1 MPARWYVF
9 HGIGGRVIKRLL
21 AGVAAAG
28 VLGGLGFLYYAWYP
42 PIAPI
47 ERPNPASF
55 SVEQIERGRIVAAE
69 GYCAECHTRTDNGG
83 GPELA
88 GDYKMDT
95 PFGAIYSSNITPDVE
110 MGIGAWSEEAFRRA
124 MHLGVSRKGVHLIP
138 AFPYDHFTK
147 MTDQDISDLYAYI
160 MTRPAVHMSRR
171 PNELPFPLSLR
182 ILQAGWKLLYLR
194 PGVYK
199 PDPRHDALW
208 NRGAYLAEGNAH
220 CGACHTPRD
229 LMGAEKKGSAYEGA
243 VVDNWIAP
251 ALNEHNPTPTTWTE
265 DELFQ
270 YLRFGVAPL
279 HGPAGGP
286 MSPVPH
292 RFLSTVPEEDVHAIA
307 HYFADVDHAA
317 EREKNDKAALA
328 RAMEASKTD
337 LIGPN
342 VDPDAKL
349 YQGACAAC
357 HYNAA
362 PTPVL
367 GRPDLALNNALW
379 LDEPTNLYQVMLR
392 GLTAE
397 EGQSGVAMPSF
408 YNALSDKD
416 MARIAAYLRRTRTTL
431 PPWTNLEKKAAE
443 VRKTVQPVPVN
454 SSH

>member
-1 MPARWYVF
+1 MGAGV
-9 HGIGGRVIKRLL
+9 GVIKRFL
-21 AGVAAAG
+21 AGAAAVGTVAG
-28 VLGGLGFLYYAWYP
+28 VGFLYYAWYP
-42 PIAPI
+42 ALPPVAP
-47 ERPNPASF
+47 PAAGTF
-55 SVEQIERGRIVAAE
+55 SPEQIERGRIVAAE
-69 GYCAECHTRTDNGG
+69 GYCAECHTRTDGTP

-88 GDYKMDT
+88 GDYRMET
-95 PFGAIYSSNITPDVE
+95 PFGAIHSSNITPDVE
-110 MGIGAWSEEAFRRA
+110 TGIGSWSEAAFKRA
-124 MHLGVSRKGVHLIP
+124 MRLGVSREGEHLIP

-147 MTDQDISDLYAYI
+147 MTDQDLSDLYAFL
-160 MTRPAVHMSRR
+160 MTRPAVHLAIR

-182 ILQAGWKLLYLR
+182 IMQAGWKLMFFS

-199 PDPRHDALW
+199 PDPSHDALW

-220 CGACHTPRD
+220 CGACHTPRNA
-229 LMGAEKKGSAYEGA
+229 MGAEKKSAQYDGA

-251 ALNEHNPTPTTWTE
+251 PLNAHNPTPTTWTE

-292 RFLSTVPEEDVHAIA
+292 RFLSTVPEEDVRAIA
-307 HYFADVDHAA
+307 HYYADIDHAA
-317 EREKNDKAALA
+317 ERSKHDAAALA
-328 RAMEASKTD
+328 LAMEQSRAG

-342 VDPDAKL
+342 PDPDAKL

-362 PTPVL
+362 PSPIL

-379 LDEPTNLYQVMLR
+379 LDEPTNLFQVMLH
-392 GLTAE
+392 GLSAE

-408 YNALSDKD
+408 YNALSDAD

-431 PPWTNLEKKAAE
+431 PPWTDLEKKAAA
-443 VRKTVQPVPVN
+443 VRSTVQSVPVN